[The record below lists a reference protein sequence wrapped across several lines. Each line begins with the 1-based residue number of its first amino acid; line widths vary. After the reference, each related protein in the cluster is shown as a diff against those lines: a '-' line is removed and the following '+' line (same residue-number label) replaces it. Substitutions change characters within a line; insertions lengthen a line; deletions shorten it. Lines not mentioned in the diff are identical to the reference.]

1 MICDFAVRRT
11 ENSEQHAQAVRK
23 EDSQSVEGLWPDFS
37 SLSYPKQKQKE
48 AASKGKHPKPD
59 REAEESSH
67 CEP

>member
-11 ENSEQHAQAVRK
+11 VNTEQHSQAVRK
-23 EDSQSVEGLWPDFS
+23 ECSQSVEGLWPDFS
-37 SLSYPKQKQKE
+37 SLSYPRQKQKE

-59 REAEESSH
+59 RETEESSH